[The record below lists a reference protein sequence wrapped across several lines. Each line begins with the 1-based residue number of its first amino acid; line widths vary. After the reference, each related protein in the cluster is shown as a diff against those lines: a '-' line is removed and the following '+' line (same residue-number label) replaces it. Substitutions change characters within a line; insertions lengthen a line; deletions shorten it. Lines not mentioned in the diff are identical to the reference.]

1 MKIPVHPIIAA
12 LVAVCLVSTA
22 SAMLVGED
30 QIVGYG
36 TSEVRKGRNVITL
49 SFAGV
54 NGERL
59 TAGEILSGVMEGDVL
74 SYGDFKAT
82 AVVVDDELH
91 WVSGGEVV
99 DAAELPEKGRSI
111 TIDRDQDVK
120 TQITFAGQALVPKV
134 IQQKDAPQ
142 QRPESNTV
150 KPVEKPEMYIADFLS
165 YSTVRI
171 ESKTPEGTSTGT
183 GFFYIC
189 RVKGKP
195 NVTIPLIVTN
205 WHVISNAVE
214 TTLVFTKKEGDR
226 PSDKT
231 TGYVTFYPPW
241 ERWIRHP
248 SNDVDMA
255 VLPLQPIVNMIKNQT
270 KNEIFYMPYDRSMIP
285 GEDEFRTIT
294 QLDEVAMI
302 GYPNGRWDEINNQPI
317 FRKGAIATRP
327 SINYKGKREYL
338 VDMSVFPGSSG
349 SPILLVSEGSYYDRR
364 QRAMALGGRIRL
376 LGVNYA
382 TYLNRIFN
390 KDDVQMTKAGD
401 PEYLQPNNLGVIIH
415 PSRLMEMEDYV
426 QQVLLG
432 GR

>member
-1 MKIPVHPIIAA
+1 MKILEYPIIAA
-12 LVAVCLVSTA
+12 LAAVCFVSTA
-22 SAMLVGED
+22 SAMQVGDEH
-30 QIVGYG
+30 IVGYG

-49 SFAGV
+49 SFGGI

-99 DAAELPEKGRSI
+99 DATELPEKGQSI
-111 TIDRDQDVK
+111 VIERDQDVK

-171 ESKTPEGTSTGT
+171 ESKTTEGTSTGT

-189 RVKGKP
+189 REKGKP

-255 VLPLQPIVNMIKNQT
+255 VLPLQPIVNIIRNQT

-317 FRKGAIATRP
+317 FRKGAVATRP

-364 QRAMALGGRIRL
+364 HRGMTLGSRIRL

-382 TYLNRIFN
+382 THLNRIFN
-390 KDDVQMTKAGD
+390 KDEVQMTKAGD

-432 GR
+432 GK

>member
-1 MKIPVHPIIAA
+1 MKILEYPIIAA
-12 LVAVCLVSTA
+12 LAAVCFVSTA
-22 SAMLVGED
+22 SAMLIGDEH
-30 QIVGYG
+30 IVGYG

-49 SFAGV
+49 SFGGI

-59 TAGEILSGVMEGDVL
+59 TAGEILNGVLEGDVL
-74 SYGDFKAT
+74 SYGDFNAT
-82 AVVVDDELH
+82 AAMVDDELH

-120 TQITFAGQALVPKV
+120 TQITLAGQPLVPKV
-134 IQQKDAPQ
+134 IRQKDAPQ
-142 QRPESNTV
+142 QSPESNTV

-171 ESKTPEGTSTGT
+171 ESKTPKGTSTGT

-226 PSDKT
+226 PSDKK

-255 VLPLQPIVNMIKNQT
+255 VLPLQPIVNMIRNQT
-270 KNEIFYMPYDRSMIP
+270 KNEVFYMTYDSSMIP

-302 GYPNGRWDEINNQPI
+302 GYPNGYWDEVNNQPI
-317 FRKGAIATRP
+317 FRKGAVATRP
-327 SINYKGKREYL
+327 SMNYMGKREYL
-338 VDMSVFPGSSG
+338 VDMPVFPGSSG
-349 SPILLVSEGSYYDRR
+349 SPILLVSEGSFYDRR
-364 QRAMALGGRIRL
+364 HRGMVLGGRIKL

-382 TYLNRIFN
+382 THLNRIFN
-390 KDDVQMTKAGD
+390 KDEVRMTKAGD

-415 PSRLMEMEDYV
+415 PSRLREMEDYV
-426 QQVLLG
+426 QQVLIN
-432 GR
+432 RQ